1 MIYALLFA
9 LASFPAGDSAG
20 GPTDAYVAEHVV
32 LSQALDA
39 ALERAIAPGATRSDR
54 ASLVLFLRAN
64 LLPHAAAEE
73 AVLYPAVERLLG
85 TRGRTTAALVQ
96 DHRKIADLANGL
108 ATACNT
114 GDLDG
119 FGRSAVALGALIHLH
134 FDGEED
140 VVLTVLQQRLN
151 DRELGILF
159 ARLNPTAVME

>member
-9 LASFPAGDSAG
+9 LASLPVGDSAS
-20 GPTDAYVAEHVV
+20 GPIDAYVAEHVA
-32 LSQALDA
+32 LSQGLDA
-39 ALERAIAPGATRSDR
+39 ALERAIAPAATRSDR

-96 DHRKIADLANGL
+96 DHRKIADLTDGL
-108 ATACNT
+108 AAACNT
-114 GDLDG
+114 GDVDG
-119 FGRSAVALGALIHLH
+119 FGRSAVALGALIRLH

-151 DRELGILF
+151 ERELGILF
-159 ARLNPTAVME
+159 ARMQPPTVME